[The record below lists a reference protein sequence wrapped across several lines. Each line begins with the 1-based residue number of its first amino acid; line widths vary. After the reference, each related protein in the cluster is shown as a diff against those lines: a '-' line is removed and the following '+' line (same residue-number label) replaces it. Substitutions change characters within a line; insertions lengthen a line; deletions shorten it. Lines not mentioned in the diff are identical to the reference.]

1 MTIHQIRPDLATDA
15 TPTTA
20 APVTPTAADARE
32 VALTRRE
39 RLEPRHAREIVELL
53 GRKEELRG
61 VYAMADFLDDAIR
74 WSA

>member
-1 MTIHQIRPDLATDA
+1 MTIHQIRPDLTVDESAR
-15 TPTTA
+15 TA
-20 APVTPTAADARE
+20 VEAAAE
-32 VALTRRE
+32 TQLEALTRRE

-61 VYAMADFLDDAIR
+61 VHAMADFLDDAVR